1 VNNPVLCDRRHP
13 ITLFLFLFVKRQT
26 RRKKN
31 IFLTLQSVQLIIPC
45 LDKVVKCVAYCKS
58 SSSVIAETAGV
69 TFSLSA
75 SVEYRHT
82 VEQCTDIQ
90 DLPITSQYE
99 LRNECAGICSDEGKL
114 PCENIFAIFISQ
126 VPGPLATR
134 RHKYIRAK
142 KNPHG
147 SGVSQTDRRIFHSNG

>member
-1 VNNPVLCDRRHP
+1 MNNPVLCDRRHP

-99 LRNECAGICSDEGKL
+99 LRNIVIRMCWYMLGRRQITLRKYLRDL
-114 PCENIFAIFISQ
+114 YFT
-126 VPGPLATR
+126 GPRSTS
-134 RHKYIRAK
+134 Y
-142 KNPHG
+142 
-147 SGVSQTDRRIFHSNG
+147 QTA